1 MESHRQ
7 LEDLAAAFLA
17 KRDSGDW
24 ADEDQAGLTRW
35 IEASTA
41 NRVAFLRL
49 EAVWEEARRLK
60 ALGAGVQP
68 GTVPPPGGWQ
78 HSPFFDSR
86 AAAVTSPPSRAFL
99 EAARAAPES
108 PAPGRAWRILAAAA
122 ASIVLAVG
130 IAATYF
136 MHARGGVRYSTPIG
150 EVASVPLQDGSN
162 MTLNTS
168 SRVRVDLSREERRI
182 NLERGE
188 AFFVVAKDPKRP
200 FVVEAGTK
208 RVVAV
213 GTQFSVRRDRND
225 IRVVVTEGTVRVEAL
240 RSAAL
245 PEAELSGTALTAGTI
260 AHASDGDVL
269 VQKTSLPQAEEVL
282 SWRLGYLTFRDTNL
296 TDAVEE
302 FNRYNTHRIAIA
314 DPQVASIR
322 ISGTFRPTNYEAF
335 VRLLEEGFSIHAR
348 NTEEEITLT
357 KD

>member
-7 LEDLAAAFLA
+7 LEDLAAVWLA

-24 ADEDQAGLTRW
+24 TDDDQAELTGW

-60 ALGAGVQP
+60 ALGAGLEP
-68 GTVPPPGGWQ
+68 GSVPPPGEWQ

-86 AAAVTSPPSRAFL
+86 PPAQTSESSGPSL
-99 EAARAAPES
+99 EAAHAAPES
-108 PAPGRAWRILAAAA
+108 PARRRAWRLLAAA
-122 ASIVLAVG
+122 ASILLAVG
-130 IAATYF
+130 MGATYF

-168 SRVRVDLSREERRI
+168 SRVRVDLSPKERRI

-188 AFFVVAKDPKRP
+188 AFFVVAKDPRRP
-200 FVVEAGTK
+200 FVVEAGSK

-213 GTQFSVRRDRND
+213 GTQFSVRRNGND
-225 IRVVVTEGTVRVEAL
+225 IRVVVTEGTVRVESL
-240 RSAAL
+240 RSPAL
-245 PEAELSGTALTAGTI
+245 PEAEVSGTALTAGTI

-282 SWRLGYLTFRDTNL
+282 SWRRGYLTFRDTNL
-296 TDAVEE
+296 ADAVEE
-302 FNRYNTHRIAIA
+302 FNRYNTHKIAIA

-348 NTEEEITLT
+348 NTEEGTTLT